1 MPIYE
6 YRALTQAGKTL
17 RGIIDA
23 AAVEGACEKLKNRGL
38 FIQELSE
45 MKRGKSLFLRSLSF
59 TGRKAKAAQITRQL
73 SFLLSAHMPVVNA
86 LDGVIEQIDDDELKK
101 VMIEIREKLKEG
113 KSLSQAFSEYPDYF
127 SRMYVSSL
135 HAGEVSGTL
144 GTVFSRLS
152 DMYEKNQALISKLR
166 SSLTYPVFL
175 LVFACIVILFLI
187 SFIVPTFARL
197 FDEFGQVLPLP
208 TRILIGLSDLLKTAW
223 WIFLIAAGT
232 GALVLRRLYRRE
244 SVKLYFSRLVLRLPV
259 VKRLLSDTFRI
270 RFSYTMSIMLANG
283 IGIIEALE
291 NTMGV
296 FKNRV
301 FSDILV
307 GAVERIK
314 KGEQL
319 SRALSH
325 NEQFNGALLGM
336 IHAGEMSDS
345 VPEVLENIAR
355 NIEVE
360 LGERINTL
368 TTLAEPVLIMIIGSI
383 VAFTVLSIMLPI
395 FQINQMFG

>member
-1 MPIYE
+1 MIFE
-6 YRALTQAGKTL
+6 YRALTQAGKTV

-23 AAVEGACEKLKNRGL
+23 ATVEGAHEKLKGREL
-38 FIQELSE
+38 FIQELTE
-45 MKRGKSLFLRSLSF
+45 MKNGKSFFLRSLSF
-59 TGRKAKAAQITRQL
+59 TRRKTKAAQVTRQL

-86 LDGVIEQIDDDELKK
+86 LDGVIEQIDDEELKK
-101 VMIEIREKLKEG
+101 IMIEIREKLKEG

-144 GTVFSRLS
+144 GTVFARLS

-166 SSLTYPVFL
+166 SSLTYPVIL
-175 LVFACIVILFLI
+175 LVFACIIILFLI
-187 SFIVPTFARL
+187 SFIVPTFAHL

-208 TRILIGLSDLLKTAW
+208 TRILIGLSNLLKTTW
-223 WIFLIAAGT
+223 WAFLIIIGT
-232 GALVLRRLYRRE
+232 GAIVLRRLYRRE
-244 SVKLYFSRLVLRLPV
+244 TVKLYFDRLVFKLPV
-259 VKRLLSDTFRI
+259 IKRVLSDTFRI
-270 RFSYTMSIMLANG
+270 RFAYTMSLMLANG

-291 NTMGV
+291 NTRGV
-296 FKNRV
+296 FRNRV
-301 FSDILV
+301 FSDIL
-307 GAVERIK
+307 GTAAERIK
-314 KGEQL
+314 KGERL
-319 SRALSH
+319 SRALSY
-325 NEQFNGALLGM
+325 NELFNGALLGM

-355 NIEVE
+355 NIEIE
-360 LGERINTL
+360 LGERISTL
-368 TTLAEPVLIMIIGSI
+368 TTLAEPVLIMIIGFI

>member
-1 MPIYE
+1 MIYE
-6 YRALTQAGKTL
+6 YRALTQSGKTI

-23 AAVEGACEKLKNRGL
+23 AALEGAHEKLKSRGL
-38 FIQELSE
+38 FIQELTE
-45 MKRGKSLFLRSLSF
+45 MKRGGSALFRSFSF
-59 TGRKAKAAQITRQL
+59 TRRKTKAAQITRQL
-73 SFLLSAHMPVVNA
+73 SFLLSAHMPVINA
-86 LDGVIEQIDDDELKK
+86 LDGVIEQIDDEELKK
-101 VMIEIREKLKEG
+101 IMIEIREKLKEG

-144 GTVFSRLS
+144 GTVFARLS
-152 DMYEKNQALISKLR
+152 DMHEKNQALISKLR
-166 SSLTYPVFL
+166 SSLTYPVLL
-175 LVFACIVILFLI
+175 LVFACIIIIFLI

-197 FDEFGQVLPLP
+197 FEEFGQVLPLP
-208 TRILIGLSDLLKTAW
+208 TRILIGISGLLKTSW
-223 WIFLIAAGT
+223 WILLIIIGAGV
-232 GALVLRRLYRRE
+232 LVLHRLYRRE
-244 SVKLYFSRLVLRLPV
+244 SVKLYFDHLVLKLPV
-259 VKRLLSDTFRI
+259 VKRVLTDTFKI
-270 RFSYTMSIMLANG
+270 RFAYTMSLMLSNG
-283 IGIIEALE
+283 IGIIEALQ

-301 FSDILV
+301 FSGLLDR
-307 GAVERIK
+307 AVELIK
-314 KGEQL
+314 KGERL

-325 NEQFNGALLGM
+325 SELFNAALLGM

-345 VPEVLENIAR
+345 VPEVLESIAH

-360 LGERINTL
+360 LGERITTL